1 MRRTDAEQGEL
12 SATEAAAFLGV
23 KLPTLYAYASRG
35 LVRSLPGGEGKK
47 KRYRKED
54 LIRLK
59 ARHDA
64 RSGHAPVAAGALRWG
79 EPVLDSAL
87 TSVEGGRVR
96 YRGRDAVELARAGT
110 SFESVA
116 ELLWT
121 GTLPESAPRWHVE
134 GLGLSATGVASLVG
148 TRASPLTALLL
159 AVPALAVGDPARFG
173 APREVE
179 LARARTLLLRM
190 AASLALCRKA
200 ADAERALEGATVAHV
215 AAVALGARP
224 TAAVVRAIDQALVL
238 CADHELNASTFTA
251 RVTASTG
258 ADLYACIQAALAA
271 MTGPRH
277 GGAGEQVEAM
287 LAEVGRPERAAE
299 VLQHRARRGEPIP
312 GFGHRLYP
320 KGDPRTPPLLEVAAA
335 LAPRSVAVRTLLAT
349 VEYGE
354 RARGERASLDLG
366 LVAVATAAG
375 LAPGS
380 GGALF
385 ALGRVAGWVAHVLE
399 QREAGF
405 MLRPRARYVGP

>member
-1 MRRTDAEQGEL
+1 MSPTDTEQGEL

-35 LVRSLPGGEGKK
+35 LVRSLPGGTGKK
-47 KRYRKED
+47 KRYHKED

-96 YRGRDAVELARAGT
+96 YRGRDAVELGRGGS

-121 GTLPESAPRWHVE
+121 GSLPEAAPRWHVE
-134 GLGLSATGVASLVG
+134 GLGFSAAAVVSLVG
-148 TRASPLTALLL
+148 PHGSPLMTLQL
-159 AVPALAVGDPARFG
+159 AVPALAAADPARFG
-173 APREVE
+173 APREAE
-179 LARARTLLLRM
+179 LRRARTLLMRM
-190 AASLALCRKA
+190 AASLALCRGA
-200 ADAERALEGATVAHV
+200 ADAERALEGSSVAHV
-215 AAVALGARP
+215 AALALGARSS
-224 TAAVVRAIDQALVL
+224 AAVVRALDLALLL

-251 RVTASTG
+251 RVAASTG
-258 ADLYACIQAALAA
+258 ADLYACTQAALATL
-271 MTGPRH
+271 TGPRH
-277 GGAGEQVEAM
+277 GGACEQVEA
-287 LAEVGRPERAAE
+287 LLTETGRPERAAE

-312 GFGHRLYP
+312 GFGHPLYP
-320 KGDPRTPPLLEVAAA
+320 EGDPRTPPLLEAAAA

-349 VEYGE
+349 VEHGE

-375 LAPGS
+375 LSPGS
-380 GGALF
+380 AGALF
-385 ALGRVAGWVAHVLE
+385 ALGRAAGWVAHVLE